1 MVIIMKKIFLYLFPI
16 KEYTSIFLL
25 DDDILYDKWNVPRP
39 LPILNECIQKR
50 YRELGYEIV
59 FVTYPD
65 REIFGINQNKE
76 DTIITTD
83 ITFDENSA
91 IDSLGNEK
99 KNFIPKYPNIKNI
112 IDYLGEVKSIVVGGY
127 HYNDC
132 VKRLAK
138 FSHDKGI
145 DTTIDLELTDIF
157 FSVYRHQEY
166 FKIDEYDKNRF
177 MTHMMS
183 DDIYFGYDVA
193 LKQFKLMYSDPIY
206 GFFK

>member
-1 MVIIMKKIFLYLFPI
+1 MIITKKIFLYLFPI
-16 KEYTSIFLL
+16 KEYTSMFLL
-25 DDDILYDKWNVPRP
+25 DDDELYDKWNVPRP

-50 YRELGYEIV
+50 YRDLGYEIV

-65 REIFGINQNKE
+65 REIFGVNKHKE

-91 IDSLGNEK
+91 IDSKCNKK
-99 KNFIPKYPNIKNI
+99 KNFNPKYPNIKDI

-127 HYNDC
+127 HYSDC
-132 VKRLAK
+132 VKRIAK
-138 FSHDKGI
+138 YSHELGI

-157 FSVYRHQEY
+157 FSIYRHQEY

-177 MTHMMS
+177 MQHMMS
-183 DDIYFGYDVA
+183 DDVYFGYDIA